1 MEKPS
6 ALDRYAEKLKGWD
19 SPSLRGEIAQLE
31 YKIVKVAGEL
41 YALDTSDDQNG
52 SIRSKISIRE
62 NNLGTWEGRLDR
74 AVREL
79 TGRGERYTPT
89 EEYGGM
95 LSVAADIVDAVRV
108 VYAYRDRNG
117 VAGGVD
123 LVLRPEGMLAR
134 ASGYGPFNVT
144 TRMIGGD
151 VSAALLNTLLNNR
164 AYTWGGS
171 YDTPG
176 SCGREVWMLD
186 IYTLDG
192 GCISFRGGSHRPHN
206 FEQVRLA
213 LSALSMIS

>member
-6 ALDRYAEKLKGWD
+6 ALDKYAEKLKGWD
-19 SPSLRGEIAQLE
+19 NPSLRGEIAQLE

-41 YALDTSDDQNG
+41 YSLDISDDRSG
-52 SIRSKISIRE
+52 SVRSKISIRE
-62 NNLGTWEGRLDR
+62 NNLGTWEDRLDR

-79 TGRGERYTPT
+79 TERGERYTPT

-95 LSVAADIVDAVRV
+95 LSVASDIVNAVRV
-108 VYAYRDRNG
+108 VYAHRDRKG
-117 VAGGVD
+117 MADGLD
-123 LVLRPEGMLAR
+123 LVLRPEGILAK

-144 TRMIGGD
+144 TRILGGEA
-151 VSAALLNTLLNNR
+151 SAALLNTLLNCR
-164 AYTWGGS
+164 AYTWGGN

-176 SCGREVWMLD
+176 SCGREIWILD

-213 LSALSMIS
+213 VSAIPKLA